1 MPISEAKRRANDK
14 WNQKNKDKQIIY
26 STHAASRRFIRDF
39 ATTKDLD
46 ELDELIKQRRLT
58 LKEK

>member
-26 STHAASRRFIRDF
+26 LPR
-39 ATTKDLD
+39 
-46 ELDELIKQRRLT
+46 QRT
-58 LKEK
+58 